1 MNYISRKYVLLMIFF
16 IITLSQIFPQ
26 GFKKENYPQA
36 YLNPILQQ
44 NTTKLKQISLL
55 NHFTNFLN
63 PQKVTAHDTPHF
75 IDSIITYG
83 VTGSKG
89 KRTFTYDGKGK
100 ITSILYLYLQNN
112 VWGNSSQRTH
122 SYDSSG
128 NLLNTLYLDWKN
140 GSHWENDFYDMFS
153 YDSIG
158 NNTQR
163 LIFLWENNKWENL
176 LRISKIY
183 DSTANLI
190 TTTTEKWSDSTW
202 IYSTKIT
209 LNYYPNG
216 MSDFTIV
223 ELWNG
228 SNWINDLLLT
238 FKYTDDWML
247 RLHLYRI
254 WDGSNWNYDS
264 KTTFTYSLIEPQLI
278 GLKEVW
284 DDSQWIVDTRYS
296 YSYNSKGYFTHGI
309 YELWEYGNWVPYD
322 WGIIRIENPDGF
334 IHHLWTYQ
342 GFVYYYSPTKVEAEG
357 DIILKDFHLSQ
368 NYPNP
373 FNPTT
378 TISYAIPQT
387 ANVTLNVYDVLG
399 NEIATLVNEEKPSG
413 SYEIEFST
421 GLIHQTLSSGIYFY
435 RLQAG
440 DFVDTKKMLLL
451 K

>member
-63 PQKVTAHDTPHF
+63 PQKATAQDTPHF

-89 KRTFTYDGKGK
+89 KRSFTYDGKGK

-112 VWGNSSQRTH
+112 VWENSSQRTH

-140 GSHWENDFYDMFS
+140 GSYWENSFYEMFS

-158 NNTQR
+158 NNTQK
-163 LIFLWENNKWENL
+163 LIYLWENNKWKNL
-176 LRISKIY
+176 LRISKTY
-183 DSTANLI
+183 DSIGNMI
-190 TTTTEKWSDSTW
+190 TTAAEKWIDSTW
-202 IYSTKIT
+202 INSSKIT

-216 MSDFTIV
+216 MRDFNIV

-228 SNWINDLLLT
+228 SNWVNDLIVT
-238 FKYTDDWML
+238 FEYTDDWIL
-247 RLHLYRI
+247 LLHLYKI
-254 WDGSNWNYDS
+254 WDGSNWNNDYR
-264 KTTFTYSLIEPQLI
+264 TTFTYSLIEPQLI
-278 GLKEVW
+278 GLNEVW
-284 DDSQWIVDTRYS
+284 NDSQWMVDTRYS
-296 YSYNSKGYFTHGI
+296 YSYNANGYFTHGI
-309 YELWEYGNWVPYD
+309 YELWENGNWVPYD
-322 WGIIRIENPDGF
+322 WGIITIENPDGF

-342 GFVYYYSPTKVEAEG
+342 GFVYYDSPTKVGAEG

-373 FNPTT
+373 FNPST
-378 TISYAIPQT
+378 TINYSISKPGF
-387 ANVTLNVYDVLG
+387 VSLKVYDILS
-399 NEIATLVNEEKPSG
+399 NEVTTLVSEEKPAG
-413 SYEIEFST
+413 SYEVEFSAT
-421 GLIHQTLSSGIYFY
+421 GGGRNLASGIYIY
-435 RLQAG
+435 RLTSG
-440 DFVDTKKMLLL
+440 IFTTSKKLILL